1 MGARTTPKAPTCGRR
16 RLCAHTLTR
25 SMRHA
30 PRLMRASR
38 HVGRPVGDRDHA
50 LRPYQTAAVAAVA
63 AHWRVGRRRVLVC
76 LPTGAGKT
84 TVAAAAIAAALP
96 PGSSALAFV
105 HTRTLLQQTRAR
117 LGAGGVRV
125 VTIQATLRAGKLP
138 AGCVPAVV
146 FIDEA
151 HHMGSRAWSR
161 LLALLPA
168 GVLVLGCT
176 ATPVRADGTAMGR
189 AGAGFD
195 AIVSTAP
202 YSLLRKHGWLAPCD
216 VVRPQS
222 GTDAASAYLA
232 HGAGRPGVL
241 FAPSIARCEAA
252 VRALQAR
259 GVRAAAITALTPARA
274 RRAAFAA
281 FDRGDLDLLASP
293 MALSEGFDAPR
304 AAVCVLDRTCVHH
317 GVYLQTAGRVLRP
330 HPSKHAGAPALLI
343 DLHGASERHGHPLA
357 DRTYHLDGEPIR
369 LEQAPSQRAPRRPH
383 APHATAA
390 RPAAPR
396 RAPPRTAAHRAG
408 QVVGAYMAAAREW
421 LGALWGWAP

>member
-1 MGARTTPKAPTCGRR
+1 
-16 RLCAHTLTR
+16 
-25 SMRHA
+25 
-30 PRLMRASR
+30 
-38 HVGRPVGDRDHA
+38 VGDLEHA
-50 LRPYQTAAVAAVA
+50 LRPYQTSAVAAVVG
-63 AHWRVGRRRVLVC
+63 HWHAGRRRVLCC
-76 LPTGAGKT
+76 LATGAGKT

-96 PGSSALAFV
+96 PGATALAFV

-138 AGCVPAVV
+138 AGCVPSVV

-161 LLALLPA
+161 LLALLPPTC
-168 GVLVLGCT
+168 LILGCT

-202 YSLLRKHGWLAPCD
+202 YSLLRQHGWLAPCD
-216 VVRPQS
+216 VVRPQPGMS
-222 GTDAASAYLA
+222 AASAYLV

-241 FAPSIARCEAA
+241 FAPSIERCDAA
-252 VRALQAR
+252 VATLRAH
-259 GVRAAAITALTPARA
+259 GVRAASITAKTPARA

-281 FDRGDLDLLASP
+281 FDAGTIDVLASP

-330 HPSKHAGAPALLI
+330 HPTKDPAAGGTPAVLI

-369 LEQAPSQRAPRRPH
+369 LAGPAPRTPRRPH

-390 RPAAPR
+390 RPGVH

-408 QVVGAYMAAAREW
+408 QVVGAYVAAAQRW